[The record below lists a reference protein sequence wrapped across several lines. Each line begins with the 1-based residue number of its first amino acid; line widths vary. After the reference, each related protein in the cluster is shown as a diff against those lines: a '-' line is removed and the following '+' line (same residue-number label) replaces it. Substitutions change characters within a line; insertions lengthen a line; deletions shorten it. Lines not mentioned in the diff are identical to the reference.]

1 MIRYQ
6 QGGLA
11 KSLAGHDKDH
21 YFIILADCGE
31 YVSLVDGKFRKLENP
46 KRKNKKH
53 IQLINPTDETLSC
66 KLAAEETVM
75 DEEIRRIIRCYERNH
90 RAI

>member
-1 MIRYQ
+1 MIIYQ
-6 QGGLA
+6 EGGLV
-11 KSLAGHDKDH
+11 KSLAGHDKGQ
-21 YFIILADCGE
+21 YFIILAECGE

-53 IQLINPTDETLSC
+53 IQLINLTDETLSR
-66 KLAAEETVM
+66 KLAAGETVM
-75 DEEIRRIIRCYERNH
+75 DEEVWKIIRCYERNH